1 MLTFGLGILF
11 RIVNAV
17 LGLYSL
23 LVLVHFILTLVKAP
37 SNKWTTLLASF
48 VEPALSPIRALLNGL
63 LPKKWQ
69 IIDWSPVA
77 LLILISVVQ
86 SVLGVVRAILIG

>member
-1 MLTFGLGILF
+1 MLTFVLGTLF

-23 LVLVHFILTLVKAP
+23 LVLVHFILKLVKAP
-37 SNKWTTLLASF
+37 SNKWTNLLASF
-48 VEPALSPIRALLNGL
+48 AEPALAPIRALLNGF

-86 SVLGVVRAILIG
+86 GVLGIIWGILL